1 MASVRFRVPFRPPP
15 ASLARTKYLALL
27 ANDTK
32 HARLA
37 SSTEHA
43 WLAASTEH
51 VRLATSTEH
60 RMKVGLGWEGRKEE
74 KVGLR
79 VDTMG
84 RVGG

>member
-1 MASVRFRVPFRPPP
+1 MSGSVFRSVPPP

-51 VRLATSTEH
+51 